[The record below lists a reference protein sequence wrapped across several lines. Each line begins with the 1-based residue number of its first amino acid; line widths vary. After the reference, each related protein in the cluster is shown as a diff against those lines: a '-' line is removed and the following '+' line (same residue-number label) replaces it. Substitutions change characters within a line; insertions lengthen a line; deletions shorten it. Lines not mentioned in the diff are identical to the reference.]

1 MFKDRFSELTV
12 RDGLLAS
19 LADNGKSA
27 RTMSLLFCDRT
38 FVGDVRSSEM
48 CQERAL
54 MLLLDDPIAAAE

>member
-27 RTMSLLFCDRT
+27 RTMSASVL
-38 FVGDVRSSEM
+38 
-48 CQERAL
+48 
-54 MLLLDDPIAAAE
+54 